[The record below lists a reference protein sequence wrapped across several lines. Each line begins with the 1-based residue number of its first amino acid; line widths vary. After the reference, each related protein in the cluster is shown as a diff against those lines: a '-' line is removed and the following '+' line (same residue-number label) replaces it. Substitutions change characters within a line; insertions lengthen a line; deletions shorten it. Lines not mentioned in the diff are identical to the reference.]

1 GSNFLLQVNPAAFR
15 KVVKE
20 ISQLRSE
27 PPEGIRVITNE
38 ENMLDVTGIIAGPE
52 GTPYAGGYFHVRF
65 GFGDDFP
72 AAPPRATMIT
82 KIFHPNVSR
91 SGEICVNTLKKDW
104 KPTYGL
110 GHILVT
116 IKCLLIYPNAESA
129 LDEES
134 GKLLLEDWEEFCGRA
149 RMWTSVHAT
158 PKVPPVEFNTPSTS
172 TSSKAAA
179 ASNPTTTRPT
189 TPSTQPTTP
198 PPSTLKSK
206 LDSTA
211 PTSQSTQAPL
221 QPSSANNTA
230 PLTTTTI
237 VPGKSAAGTENGNGP
252 EIAMTAGVESAKKDS
267 AAPAAKTKRAATGGV
282 EKKKK
287 ALKRL

>member
-1 GSNFLLQVNPAAFR
+1 
-15 KVVKE
+15 
-20 ISQLRSE
+20 
-27 PPEGIRVITNE
+27 
-38 ENMLDVTGIIAGPE
+38 MLDVTGIIAGPE

-65 GFGDDFP
+65 TFGDEFP
-72 AAPPRATMIT
+72 AAPPRATMLT

-116 IKCLLIYPNAESA
+116 IKCLLIYPNPESA

-172 TSSKAAA
+172 TSSKAVP
-179 ASNPTTTRPT
+179 ASNPTA
-189 TPSTQPTTP
+189 TQPTAPAAQATTP

-221 QPSSANNTA
+221 QPSSANNTVPHA
-230 PLTTTTI
+230 ASTA
-237 VPGKSAAGTENGNGP
+237 VPGKSAAGTENGNAP
-252 EIAMTAGVESAKKDS
+252 DVVMTAGAESAKKDGVI
-267 AAPAAKTKRAATGGV
+267 PATKTKRTATGGV